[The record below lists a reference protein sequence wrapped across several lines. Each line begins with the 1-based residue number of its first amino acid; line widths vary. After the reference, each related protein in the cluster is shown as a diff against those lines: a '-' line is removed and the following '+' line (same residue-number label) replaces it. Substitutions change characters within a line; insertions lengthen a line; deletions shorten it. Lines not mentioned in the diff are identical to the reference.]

1 MDWGGF
7 SDSVPTAPE
16 TSILE
21 PPAYSLQMNRSSSE
35 LPAHASYCLLSNE
48 QLGLFIFFLF
58 LFLNFRFVAQLHLFN
73 FLRIELDKLEIK
85 KKLITQKK
93 EKNQSLHCYAL
104 VKKRTCLTYKKLIWL
119 IQR

>member
-1 MDWGGF
+1 LKKGLVDWGGF
-7 SDSVPTAPE
+7 SDSAHAAPE
-16 TSILE
+16 SSILE

-58 LFLNFRFVAQLHLFN
+58 LFLNFRFVAQLHFFN
-73 FLRIELDKLEIK
+73 FLRIELDKPESR

-93 EKNQSLHCYAL
+93 RKDEITQ
-104 VKKRTCLTYKKLIWL
+104 T
-119 IQR
+119 